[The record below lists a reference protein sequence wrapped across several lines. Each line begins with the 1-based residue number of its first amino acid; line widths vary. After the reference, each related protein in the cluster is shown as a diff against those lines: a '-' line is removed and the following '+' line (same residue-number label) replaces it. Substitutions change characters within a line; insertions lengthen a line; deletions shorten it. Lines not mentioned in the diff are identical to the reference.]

1 MIGIFIE
8 PNKDLKK
15 YIDKWKKKID
25 KKFIRTK
32 LTSHPAHSTIY
43 YANLKKDKDVL
54 KTLETILKTVNSFE
68 ISVNKTL
75 IFYDDALTGGDTM
88 CLLVNKNN
96 KLFQIQKKI
105 AENLKSFI
113 KKNSNSNRKFTNKTL
128 STSVK
133 KYGYP
138 FVGKHWLPHFTI
150 GSIKD
155 KRNSSELKQFV
166 EERVKF
172 TNNINYISAWK
183 INGNKHILI
192 KRFKLKINEKN

>member
-8 PNKDLKK
+8 PNKELKA
-15 YIDKWKKKID
+15 YINKWKKKIN
-25 KKFIRTK
+25 KKFIKSK
-32 LTSHPAHSTIY
+32 LTSHPPHSTIY
-43 YANLKKDKDVL
+43 YANLIKDKNILKVL
-54 KTLETILKTVNSFE
+54 EATLKTVNSFK

-88 CLLVNKNN
+88 CLLVNKND

-105 AENLKSFI
+105 AENLKFFI
-113 KKNSNSNRKFTNKTL
+113 KKNSNSNLKFTNKAL

-150 GSIKD
+150 SSIIN
-155 KRNSSELKQFV
+155 KRNTSEFKQFV
-166 EERVKF
+166 EEKVKF

-183 INGNKHILI
+183 ITGNKHILI
-192 KRFKLKINEKN
+192 KRFKLKINEKD